1 MERLAVNRNRIRRH
15 REGSDIDILRLETE
29 RIDRLDRHPLMVFER
44 KPEGQ
49 RIDQEGLQLG
59 PRAENLRSV
68 LVQLV
73 RRDVVHL
80 VTAPVHIR
88 RIETYDHRPLILSPF
103 QLDKAESRSAAPR
116 HSHRRVRRLESMTV
130 DVALRLNRHT
140 DDFGIVQ

>member
-1 MERLAVNRNRIRRH
+1 
-15 REGSDIDILRLETE
+15 
-29 RIDRLDRHPLMVFER
+29 MVLER

-80 VTAPVHIR
+80 FTAPVHIR

-116 HSHRRVRRLESMTV
+116 HSHRRVRRLESVTV
-130 DVALRLNRHT
+130 DVALSLNRHT